1 MAPLLSTSQVAWVTL
16 TLFARVHSCAVGCPD
31 SIVMFEPLDWPSL
44 VKIVELQVAALANR
58 LKNQD
63 VALRITPAASSLIL
77 NTAYDPAFG
86 ARPIRCVRLEDV
98 LFLWRYVHVAL
109 VCALAAAGVVRM
121 ARCVNP

>member
-1 MAPLLSTSQVAWVTL
+1 
-16 TLFARVHSCAVGCPD
+16 
-31 SIVMFEPLDWPSL
+31 MFEPLDWPSL

-86 ARPIRCVRLEDV
+86 ARPIRCVQDV